1 MAARDV
7 LSSSTCILHL
17 GFVSCSLFVL
27 CFTVSLFSRGYTG
40 CMPLASSL
48 MVEQLAEIVSLS
60 FLRTLVV
67 NVAD

>member
-1 MAARDV
+1 M
-7 LSSSTCILHL
+7 LSSSTCILLL
-17 GFVSCSLFVL
+17 GFVSPCGSSLFVL

-60 FLRTLVV
+60 FLRALLV